1 MNASTD
7 APKMVYAEELLESI
21 FTGAEYMAAMV
32 RSSVFE
38 DKQLPPPEFMAWYT
52 ENVAL
57 RCVAERYKAV
67 YDSANAD
74 PDMLKTTEM
83 ELVAVQAV
91 IAKMKMFTLQAK
103 VEEILRVSQLHLP
116 GSF

>member
-1 MNASTD
+1 MSSID
-7 APKMVYAEELLESI
+7 APKMVYAEELLESV

-38 DKQLPPPEFMAWYT
+38 DKQLPPPEFMAWYA
-52 ENVAL
+52 ENVVL

-67 YDSANAD
+67 YDKEKSNPEAAQ
-74 PDMLKTTEM
+74 MAEM
-83 ELVAVQAV
+83 ELTGVKA
-91 IAKMKMFTLQAK
+91 ILAKMKMFTLQAK
-103 VEEILRVSQLHLP
+103 IEEIERVSQLHMP